1 MSSKVITDYTRT
13 LLNHKN
19 LILEGPPGTGKTF
32 AIKAICDKIIDDGGV
47 LGGNGRGQ
55 FASTLHPI
63 TSYEDFVEG
72 LRPSSTI
79 RDEKTTPQ
87 VMVHL
92 HSNFPDI
99 AIKCTFDESSA
110 TFEYG
115 VSGKGAAQFK
125 LSKIKTD
132 NTFEQASSLQDGL
145 KMYYLCFGGSE
156 GNENKVSIVK
166 PLMPRTSVTDK
177 SDNTPSIKHCR
188 KFTYVDRDTL
198 RNTHNV
204 KIVDGH
210 ANPYQ
215 LAARGSGNWE
225 LSLSGEAMNRYHEG
239 EGGKRWW
246 LLSIHSSREGVYTID
261 VLDKETTEKYYVKA
275 YDENHE
281 RGEATKH
288 PTGAGPWRQGVMYR
302 TTEASK
308 SRFWVV
314 EASQGGLSTIEIEE
328 NEHLSIVDA
337 DDCLYVTQDTP
348 QAKIDLMMVEAGATS
363 IKQLHLDEYNLS
375 EPDAEDAQFSVRNG
389 FFLKC
394 CKIAMMKPEEK
405 FVILLDEINRCNVPK
420 VLGDLLTTIEA
431 SKRLPWDS
439 ENQAWDYTKAGIVS
453 LPYSGRYLSV
463 PENILVVGTMN
474 TTDRSVAPID
484 AALRRRFAF
493 MRVPPMKK
501 NNLKKVLAKQYGAP
515 FAEKANDAIDAWH
528 ELNKRLKKTLGSDA
542 VLGHSYFFDLVS
554 LIKDD
559 SESSEELISDMW
571 KMSLLPQL
579 ADLLDSTG
587 DAGELYKHLAKK
599 EETDSSWEKFGWK
612 LDFGKNIQSNTFL
625 RTTVIENKLPDP
637 PEQVTEET
645 TEEAPEEEVV
655 AEAPAEEVP
664 EEATEETNPD

>member
-79 RDEKTTPQ
+79 SDEKTTPP

-99 AIKCTFDESSA
+99 AIKCTPDEPSA
-110 TFEYG
+110 TVKYE

-125 LSKIKTD
+125 LTKIKTD

-145 KMYYLCFGGSE
+145 KMYFLCSGGTGS
-156 GNENKVSIVK
+156 NRNKISILK
-166 PLMPRTSVTDK
+166 PLHPRTSVHDK

-188 KFTYVDRDTL
+188 KFTYVNRDTL
-198 RNTHNV
+198 RDPDNV
-204 KIVDGH
+204 KIVDGY
-210 ANPYQ
+210 ANPYR
-215 LAARGSGNWE
+215 LAATGSGNWE
-225 LSLSGEAMNRYHEG
+225 LSLSGEALNRYHEG
-239 EGGKRWW
+239 ENGKRWW
-246 LLSIHSSREGVYTID
+246 LFSIHSSRGGVYTID

-275 YDENHE
+275 YDENHGQ
-281 RGEATKH
+281 RDAKKH
-288 PTGAGPWRQGVMYR
+288 PTGAEPWRQGVMYR
-302 TTEASK
+302 TTKASR

-314 EASQGGLSTIEIEE
+314 ESSQGGLSTIEIEE
-328 NEHLSIVDA
+328 DEHLSIVDA

-348 QAKIDLMMVEAGATS
+348 PAKIDLMKAEAGATS
-363 IKQLHLDEYNLS
+363 IKSLHLDEYNLS
-375 EPDAEDAQFSVRNG
+375 EPDAEGVQFSVRNG

-439 ENQAWDYTKAGIVS
+439 ENKAWDYTKAGIVS
-453 LPYSGRYLSV
+453 LPYSGRYFSV

-493 MRVPPMKK
+493 MRVPPMNK
-501 NNLKKVLAKQYGAP
+501 NDLKNVLEKQYGTSVSD
-515 FAEKANDAIDAWH
+515 KASDAIDAWH
-528 ELNKRLKKTLGSDA
+528 DLNKHLKKTLGSDA

-554 LIKDD
+554 LIKGD
-559 SESSEELISDMW
+559 SESSQELISDMW

-587 DAGELYKHLAKK
+587 DAGELYNKYIGK
-599 EETDSSWEKFGWK
+599 EEKAPWEKFGWK

-625 RTTVIENKLPDP
+625 RTTVIENILPDP
-637 PEQVTEET
+637 PAQVTQET
-645 TEEAPEEEVV
+645 TAAAEEAAAAAAAAEEAAA
-655 AEAPAEEVP
+655 AEAAP
-664 EEATEETNPD
+664 EN

>member
-1 MSSKVITDYTRT
+1 LIKIRNPNNEIKGGNGKSVPSEVISDYTRT

-79 RDEKTTPQ
+79 RDEKTTPP

-99 AIKCTFDESSA
+99 AIKCTPDGSSA
-110 TFEYG
+110 TVKYEL
-115 VSGKGAAQFK
+115 SGKGAAQFK
-125 LSKIKTD
+125 LSKIKSD
-132 NTFEQASSLQDGL
+132 DTFEQASSFQDGL
-145 KMYYLCFGGSE
+145 KMYYLCFGGSA

-166 PLMPRTSVTDK
+166 PLQPRTSVTDK
-177 SDNTPSIKHCR
+177 SDNTPSIEHCR
-188 KFTYVDRDTL
+188 KFTYVNKDTL
-198 RNTHNV
+198 REPDNV
-204 KIVDGH
+204 KIVDGN

-215 LAARGSGNWE
+215 LEAAGSGNWE
-225 LSLSGEAMNRYHEG
+225 LSLSGEALNRFHEG
-239 EGGKRWW
+239 KDGKRWW
-246 LLSIHSSREGVYTID
+246 LFSIHSSRGGVYTID
-261 VLDKETTEKYYVKA
+261 ILDQKMAKKYYEKA
-275 YDENHE
+275 HDENHDQRDSNLITDDME
-281 RGEATKH
+281 WE
-288 PTGAGPWRQGVMYR
+288 QGVMYR
-302 TTEASK
+302 SAANSN

-314 EASQGGLSTIEIEE
+314 ENSQGGLSTIEIED

-363 IKQLHLDEYNLS
+363 IKFLHLDEYNLS
-375 EPDAEDAQFSVRNG
+375 EPDAVGAQFSVRNG

-439 ENQAWDYTKAGIVS
+439 ENKAWDYTKAGIVS
-453 LPYSGRYLSV
+453 LPYSGRFLSV

-559 SESSEELISDMW
+559 SESSQELISDMW

-587 DAGELYKHLAKK
+587 DAGELYNKYIGK
-599 EETDSSWEKFGWK
+599 EEEAPWEKFGWK

-637 PEQVTEET
+637 S
-645 TEEAPEEEVV
+645 
-655 AEAPAEEVP
+655 
-664 EEATEETNPD
+664 EEATEEQILIEEKSDA